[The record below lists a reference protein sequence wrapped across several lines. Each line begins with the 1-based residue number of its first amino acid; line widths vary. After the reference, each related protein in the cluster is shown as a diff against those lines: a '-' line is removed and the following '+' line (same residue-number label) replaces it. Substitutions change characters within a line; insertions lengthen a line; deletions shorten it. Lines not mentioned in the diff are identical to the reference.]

1 MEQLKK
7 MSTQQPTFGGVLCG
21 QRVLWLDTQRDEE
34 RCGIPLSTLSK
45 VNHDRQTLTY
55 YKLRQ
60 FSRRLNISMLEL
72 FTQEDA
78 GAQPSVT
85 ARRRFSRIEDAIR
98 VSTPNIDY

>member
-1 MEQLKK
+1 MR
-7 MSTQQPTFGGVLCG
+7 PT
-21 QRVLWLDTQRDEE
+21 RALWLDTQRDGE

-45 VNHDRQTLTY
+45 VKHDRLMLTY

-72 FTQEDA
+72 FAREDA

-85 ARRRFSRIEDAIR
+85 VPRRFGRIEDAIR
-98 VSTPNIDY
+98 VSTPNVDY